1 MAMSAR
7 RNPLIP
13 WYIGLIIIAIVDVYV
28 GYQFYATKCE
38 ATGLPQ
44 FLVLVAI
51 PGIYLVLMYLT
62 LKSQD

>member
-1 MAMSAR
+1 MAMPTR
-7 RNPLIP
+7 RNPLMP
-13 WYIGLIIIAIVDVYV
+13 WYLGLSIIAIVDVYV

-44 FLVLVAI
+44 FLVLIII

-62 LKSQD
+62 FKSQD